1 MKRLAVLGCAAALAA
16 GVGYTAVAQQKPAAA
31 SQKVTVYKTPT

>member
-1 MKRLAVLGCAAALAA
+1 MKRLAILGCAAVMAA
-16 GVGYTAVAQQKPAAA
+16 GLGYTAVAQQQTAGA